1 MLSGA
6 HERLQQRCARDKI
19 VEVLEEHGAYADN
32 ALRSLLSR
40 RFDVIEKQLSDCDA
54 APPAFLTLLAEHLGS
69 SSVDG
74 TAAGSSAAASS
85 AGSSSGAAAAAGVL
99 CELARTRGGVRPHRG
114 FTENFTAPGGPH
126 LGHHHLPSIPRC
138 RHHAPGA
145 YRPPSV
151 HLPAWGGS
159 SARSLVLRAISNSHK
174 FHNLS
179 SCGAP

>member
-1 MLSGA
+1 MSTLSTEQMVDLVLSGA

-85 AGSSSGAAAAAGVL
+85 AGSSSGAAAAA
-99 CELARTRGGVRPHRG
+99 RG
-114 FTENFTAPGGPH
+114 
-126 LGHHHLPSIPRC
+126 
-138 RHHAPGA
+138 
-145 YRPPSV
+145 
-151 HLPAWGGS
+151 
-159 SARSLVLRAISNSHK
+159 RAFLISQ
-174 FHNLS
+174 
-179 SCGAP
+179 

>member
-1 MLSGA
+1 MVDLVLSGA

-74 TAAGSSAAASS
+74 TAA
-85 AGSSSGAAAAAGVL
+85 
-99 CELARTRGGVRPHRG
+99 TRQP
-114 FTENFTAPGGPH
+114 APRQ
-126 LGHHHLPSIPRC
+126 LPPRQ
-138 RHHAPGA
+138 AP
-145 YRPPSV
+145 
-151 HLPAWGGS
+151 
-159 SARSLVLRAISNSHK
+159 LRAP
-174 FHNLS
+174 LQPL
-179 SCGAP
+179 GAERF